1 MIKEIRKQVTVTTTS
16 VAVVD
21 TPTGKVEVPIVYMVA
36 NMQPDGTF
44 SINEG
49 IQDKAVYL
57 KHKQT
62 ARDDYNAFRDYVEA
76 LAEEEK

>member
-57 KHKQT
+57 EHKET
-62 ARDDYNAFRDYVEA
+62 AREDYNTLRQYAKAHADKEI
-76 LAEEEK
+76 